1 MPGYR
6 QTIPR
11 GCSMSTTMYF
21 ASNVTRMLDRA
32 DAGVSVDGSEP
43 ERRNPYGSTTNF
55 AVTLPSTP
63 ADQGEQRRTVT
74 NAYSQV
80 AGMHE

>member
-43 ERRNPYGSTTNF
+43 ERRNPVREY
-55 AVTLPSTP
+55 
-63 ADQGEQRRTVT
+63 
-74 NAYSQV
+74 
-80 AGMHE
+80 H